1 MRKYLVFETIGNY
14 TLLIRLDKEGNPIEF
29 DPVVV
34 AYNYNPDT
42 EDWVRGES
50 FPSIRSATEFMLKEK
65 WRCTWKGNF

>member
-29 DPVVV
+29 DPVVA

-42 EDWVRGES
+42 EDWIQGHY
-50 FPSIRSATEFMLKEK
+50 FPSIRMAIEFMLKENGE
-65 WRCTWKGNF
+65 TL